1 MGILADPQW
10 ARDGDMVP
18 VELFATTTSNFIYK
32 LTNFRI
38 KLVSQTPIGNNPG
51 NYSTN
56 ANLLLVIN

>member
-10 ARDGDMVP
+10 SRGGDIVP

-38 KLVSQTPIGNNPG
+38 KLVSQTPIDNNP
-51 NYSTN
+51 
-56 ANLLLVIN
+56 